1 VNSSAR
7 EIELKLLGRPDEI
20 APLIEAPPLRAAR
33 RGEPVRMR
41 LEAVYYDTPDR
52 RLRQRGVSFRVRAG
66 ERGYVQT
73 IKTEAR
79 AQGAGMDRREWETA
93 LTSPTPRPE
102 AFTDPEARA
111 ALGLILPR
119 ELRSM
124 FRTAIDRTA
133 CELEWPDGEGGAA
146 RVALAVDIGRIVAGR
161 RELPVAEIELEC
173 IEGRERAIFDLAE
186 QCGAL
191 ATLRP
196 SREAKSDRG
205 WRLATG
211 EPPPWRRSGKV
222 ELDGAASLDE
232 GIRAIL
238 GSGLAHW
245 LDNESAAADG
255 RQSEGVHQMRVAL
268 RRLRSAL
275 SLFRPYLGEADRASF
290 GDDLRRIVRAL
301 GPARDLDVLHEEV
314 IGEPLQAM
322 PGRQSLQA
330 LAGIVETERERAY
343 EQVRQMIASPDYA
356 RAVLRFA
363 VWIGRRGW
371 RIQADPDRLAALA
384 EPLEVHAR
392 RLLDKRRK
400 AALKR
405 GRDFASLD
413 AVQRHELRIALK
425 KLRYAGE
432 FFVALYRRKATAR
445 YLARVADLQER
456 LGRLNDA
463 SVAAG
468 TLRALLDRHLG
479 RADMADLALAAGEV
493 VGWHGRAAALSEPEL
508 GAIWRRF
515 VDAKPFWH

>member
-1 VNSSAR
+1 
-7 EIELKLLGRPDEI
+7 
-20 APLIEAPPLRAAR
+20 
-33 RGEPVRMR
+33 
-41 LEAVYYDTPDR
+41 
-52 RLRQRGVSFRVRAG
+52 
-66 ERGYVQT
+66 
-73 IKTEAR
+73 
-79 AQGAGMDRREWETA
+79 
-93 LTSPTPRPE
+93 
-102 AFTDPEARA
+102 
-111 ALGLILPR
+111 
-119 ELRSM
+119 
-124 FRTAIDRTA
+124 
-133 CELEWPDGEGGAA
+133 
-146 RVALAVDIGRIVAGR
+146 
-161 RELPVAEIELEC
+161 
-173 IEGRERAIFDLAE
+173 
-186 QCGAL
+186 
-191 ATLRP
+191 
-196 SREAKSDRG
+196 
-205 WRLATG
+205 
-211 EPPPWRRSGKV
+211 
-222 ELDGAASLDE
+222 
-232 GIRAIL
+232 
-238 GSGLAHW
+238 
-245 LDNESAAADG
+245 
-255 RQSEGVHQMRVAL
+255 VAL

>member
-1 VNSSAR
+1 MNTPAR
-7 EIELKLLGRPDEI
+7 ELELKLLGRPDEI
-20 APLIEAPPLRAAR
+20 TSLLDAPPLRAAR

-52 RLRQRGVSFRVRAG
+52 RLRQRGISFRVRTG
-66 ERGYVQT
+66 ERGYIQT
-73 IKTEAR
+73 VKTEAR
-79 AQGAGMDRREWETA
+79 AEGAGMDRGEWEVA

-102 AFTDPEARA
+102 AFTDPDARA

-119 ELRSM
+119 ELRSA
-124 FRTAIDRTA
+124 FRTVIDRTA
-133 CELEWPDGEGGAA
+133 CELEWPDAEGGGA
-146 RVALAVDIGRIVAGR
+146 RIALAVDIGRIIAGR
-161 RELPVAEIELEC
+161 RELPVAEIELES
-173 IEGRERAIFDLAE
+173 IEGSEQAIFDLAE

-211 EPPPWRRSGKV
+211 APPPWRRAGKV
-222 ELDGAASLDE
+222 ELDGEASLDD
-232 GIRAIL
+232 GIRTIL
-238 GSGLAHW
+238 AAGLAHW

-275 SLFRPYLGEADRASF
+275 SLFRPYLGEADRVAF

-314 IGEPLQAM
+314 IGEPLRAM
-322 PGRQSLQA
+322 PGRPSLQA
-330 LAGIVETERERAY
+330 LAGLVDAERERAY
-343 EQVRQMIASPDYA
+343 EQVRRMVASADYA
-356 RAVLRFA
+356 RALLRFT
-363 VWIGRRGW
+363 VWVGRRGW

-384 EPLEVHAR
+384 EPLEIHAR

-405 GRDFASLD
+405 GRNFLDLD
-413 AVQRHELRIALK
+413 ATQRHELRIALK

-432 FFVALYRRKATAR
+432 FFVSLYRRKATAQ

-468 TLRALLDRHLG
+468 TLRALLDRHAG

-493 VGWHGRAAALSEPEL
+493 VGWHGRGAADSEPEL
-508 GAIWRRF
+508 ESAWRGF
-515 VDAKPFWH
+515 VDARPFWH

>member
-1 VNSSAR
+1 MNNSSR
-7 EIELKLLGRPDEI
+7 EIEFKLLGRPDEI
-20 APLIEAPPLRAAR
+20 ASLIEAPPLRAAR

-52 RLRQRGVSFRVRAG
+52 RLRQRGISFRVRAG
-66 ERGYVQT
+66 ERGYIQT

-79 AQGAGMDRREWETA
+79 AAGAGMDRGEWDVT

-102 AFTDPEARA
+102 AFTDPNARA

-119 ELRSM
+119 ELRSA
-124 FRTAIDRTA
+124 FRTVIDRTA
-133 CELEWPDGEGGAA
+133 CELEWPDAAGGGA
-146 RVALAVDIGRIVAGR
+146 RIALAVDIGRIVAGK
-161 RELPVAEIELEC
+161 RELPVAEIELES
-173 IEGRERAIFDLAE
+173 IEGSERALFDLAE

-222 ELDGAASLDE
+222 ELDGEASLDD
-232 GIRAIL
+232 GIRTIL
-238 GSGLAHW
+238 DAGLAHW

-275 SLFRPYLGEADRASF
+275 SLFRPYLGEADRAAF

-322 PGRQSLQA
+322 PGRPSLQA
-330 LAGIVETERERAY
+330 LCAVVETERERAY

-356 RAVLRFA
+356 HAVLRFA
-363 VWIGRRGW
+363 IWVGRRGW
-371 RIQADPDRLAALA
+371 RIQADPERLAALD
-384 EPLEVHAR
+384 EPLAVHAR

-405 GRDFASLD
+405 GRDFLGLD
-413 AVQRHELRIALK
+413 AAQRHALRIALK

-432 FFVALYRRKATAR
+432 FFVSLYGRKATAR
-445 YLARVADLQER
+445 YLAIVADLQER

-463 SVAAG
+463 NVAAG
-468 TLRALLDRHLG
+468 TLRALLDRHAE

-493 VGWHGRAAALSEPEL
+493 VGWHGRGAAETEPEL
-508 GAIWRRF
+508 GVAWRSF